1 MQEKS
6 SHAYLIIRQGNRWS
20 EVFRLQPDQPCLIGR
35 SSRSQVVVPNDRCSR
50 QHARLWHTPDGWVVE
65 DLGSRNGTWLDGE
78 RLAAPQLLVSGQ
90 WLEVAGCRMRYVHNL
105 KGAFSVPELMGASS
119 DEPPSGAAAA
129 IDQGQT
135 WHGHT
140 GGLSGELVS
149 ESQIIDSRESASWL
163 REPTGS
169 IPSRLYRLA
178 FDLATANDS
187 SAAAELTLDC
197 LLELTAAQAAGVLE
211 LVRPV
216 SADAPLPTEFAGQL
230 RPLASRS
237 PSGGMYLR
245 PSDRLAALAVGQ
257 RQAVL
262 ARNFQADNPA
272 ADSLEL
278 PAPAEVHAAVPL
290 GSVLCA
296 PVRWQNRVLGLLH
309 LYTAP
314 DQPKLEPR
322 HSELTLAAADT
333 LALALG
339 NMRRRRR
346 LSRRLQQSQQTVQN
360 LQELLGQQSELVG
373 RSAAMQRLQQQIVRI
388 APSQTTVLV
397 RGESGVGKELIA
409 RAIHQASPRRD
420 GPYLALNCAALSAS
434 LLESELFGH
443 ERGAFT
449 GASERKIGKFEA
461 AHGGTL
467 MLDEIGEM
475 SLEAQAK
482 FLRILEGKPFVRLG
496 SNQPITVDVRVIAA
510 TNRDLEQAVGQG
522 LFRSDLYFRL
532 RVIELKVPA
541 LRHRPE
547 DIPILAG
554 HFLERLS
561 AADRLPRRELSEAAL
576 AAMQSYHWPGNIR
589 ELKNSIERALVL
601 AVGDRIEPEDLAL
614 SNLMLSAA
622 VGDETGQGGAGQRFR
637 PQPLEQLEREHILA
651 TLQSTG
657 GQKSRAAKILGIER
671 STLDRKLKRYGLTA
685 SDWT

>member
-1 MQEKS
+1 
-6 SHAYLIIRQGNRWS
+6 
-20 EVFRLQPDQPCLIGR
+20 
-35 SSRSQVVVPNDRCSR
+35 
-50 QHARLWHTPDGWVVE
+50 
-65 DLGSRNGTWLDGE
+65 
-78 RLAAPQLLVSGQ
+78 
-90 WLEVAGCRMRYVHNL
+90 
-105 KGAFSVPELMGASS
+105 
-119 DEPPSGAAAA
+119 
-129 IDQGQT
+129 
-135 WHGHT
+135 
-140 GGLSGELVS
+140 
-149 ESQIIDSRESASWL
+149 
-163 REPTGS
+163 
-169 IPSRLYRLA
+169 
-178 FDLATANDS
+178 
-187 SAAAELTLDC
+187 
-197 LLELTAAQAAGVLE
+197 LTAAQAAGVLE

-216 SADAPLPTEFAGQL
+216 VADAALPAELSGQL

-237 PSGGMYLR
+237 PSGGVYLR
-245 PSDRLAALAVGQ
+245 PSDRLAALAIAQ

-262 ARNFQADNPA
+262 ARNFQPDNRTG
-272 ADSLEL
+272 DSLEL
-278 PAPAEVHAAVPL
+278 PPPADPEGSVPL

-296 PVRWQNRVLGLLH
+296 PVRWQDRVLGLLH

-314 DQPKLEPR
+314 EQPKLEPR
-322 HSELTLAAADT
+322 HSELALAAADT

-346 LSRRLQQSQQTVQN
+346 LSRRLQRSQQAVHN
-360 LQELLGQQSELVG
+360 LQELLGRQSELVG
-373 RSAAMQRLQQQIVRI
+373 RSGAMQRLQQQIVRI

-522 LFRSDLYFRL
+522 QFRSDLYFRL
-532 RVIELKVPA
+532 RVIELKVPP
-541 LRHRPE
+541 LRQRPE
-547 DIPILAG
+547 DIPVLAE
-554 HFLERLS
+554 HFLDRLS
-561 AADRLPRRELSEAAL
+561 ATDRLQRRDLSAAAL
-576 AAMQSYHWPGNIR
+576 TAMQQYHWPGNIR

-601 AVGDRIEPEDLAL
+601 AVGDQIEPEDLAL
-614 SNLMLSAA
+614 SNLMLAPCAGEESGLG
-622 VGDETGQGGAGQRFR
+622 VAGQPFR
-637 PQPLEQLEREHILA
+637 PQPLEQLERDHIVA
-651 TLQSTG
+651 TLQATG

-685 SDWT
+685 GDWS